1 MSKTKKEK
9 IKSTE
14 LLLLL
19 LYLNNQKTIYTHIKF
34 QKMVFLFEEELKKKH
49 AFDNLEINLFNFTA
63 YHYGPYSDRLKK
75 DLDFL
80 NSYGFIEVQNNDMEI
95 NDELEE
101 EEVESKNYFTY
112 KITSLGKEFVEQK
125 VKNKFTPEQ
134 LEALEN
140 LKKGINKITQDELL
154 SYVYRNYPNMIE
166 NSKIRDKYV

>member
-1 MSKTKKEK
+1 MSSRKKEK

-19 LYLNNQKTIYTHIKF
+19 LYLNEQKPIYTHIKF
-34 QKMVFLFEEELKKKH
+34 QKMVFLFEEEIKKKYS
-49 AFDNLEINLFNFTA
+49 FDNLEINLFNFTA

-80 NSYGFIEVQNNDMEI
+80 NSYGFIEIENNDI
-95 NDELEE
+95 DKNALEE
-101 EEVESKNYFTY
+101 EEIESKNYFAY
-112 KITSLGKEFVEQK
+112 KITSLGKDFIEQK

-140 LKKGINKITQDELL
+140 LKKGIDKISQDELL
-154 SYVYRNYPNMIE
+154 SYVYRNYPKMTE
-166 NSKIRDKYV
+166 KSKIRDKYV